1 MNIFSI
7 LAIAL
12 AVGYCLFLVIY
23 FIIKAIA
30 SSEMAVKRYLEKF
43 KRTTLSPEAIA
54 EMDDEEFEDIMKD
67 LYDLQFEYTE
77 ADNPIFDEV
86 FGNLNQYTK
95 LRKMLKAEA
104 EKEAKEIF

>member
-1 MNIFSI
+1 
-7 LAIAL
+7 
-12 AVGYCLFLVIY
+12 
-23 FIIKAIA
+23 
-30 SSEMAVKRYLEKF
+30 MAVKRYLEKF
-43 KRTTLSPEAIA
+43 KKTTLSPEAIS

-67 LYDLQFEYTE
+67 LYDLQYEYTE

-86 FGNLNQYTK
+86 FGNLNQYVK